1 MHISGEESEYYSDL
15 GEKIS
20 RKCRENNKHANLKAR
35 IIYDVIFTYTRLY
48 TGCFINYV
56 TILNLYIIKISTLNC
71 LTSKYYKNIVICILF
86 GIKIYPYFHNLGLSY
101 ETLKKAQ
108 FL

>member
-1 MHISGEESEYYSDL
+1 MSADDKVIHVYNVPVILVSIDL
-15 GEKIS
+15 PV
-20 RKCRENNKHANLKAR
+20 H
-35 IIYDVIFTYTRLY
+35 

-101 ETLKKAQ
+101 ETFKKAQ